1 MLLLWQK
8 NAFNYIPA
16 EIDGYS
22 YVCTLPVFIPHKRI
36 NLSILER
43 STQKIPF
50 IHTCVLQAVN
60 IVPMTV
66 SGLSDLFGVDDKII
80 IEIVAALDE
89 AKMVSIVAGRISIS
103 EIGRLTLEREAMV
116 KITKARI
123 TDLYLNQITGEI
135 SEDKPVGMFD
145 FPPKG
150 QVYLDE
156 EFSATLSYFHQH
168 KEAIAQMY
176 QNNSVSELFFR
187 DSNQSTELYRITD
200 IEEQH
205 LCYSKVLCKVFTNIH
220 DNSLMLQFP
229 QDSDVYA
236 SAVKKQIENRASGV
250 DKLFSRNRADR
261 KNCESIDRYPIPDS
275 IREFSACSLSKEER
289 EVRMEELYF
298 STRTILDGE
307 LDDIFLHINEVH
319 AKRLL
324 IDSWN
329 LAYFDINSL
338 LSAINSPSVTEL
350 TLVTDTNSSYQANVV
365 DQIRN
370 GIQTKNGKLNLI
382 PGGQQK
388 LIRILVD
395 DYCLIEGNICCSNTI
410 YQRFIYSFHGT
421 ITFDQ
426 QAMKNIW
433 RHYGF

>member
-8 NAFNYIPA
+8 NAFSYIPA

-22 YVCTLPVFIPHKRI
+22 YVCTLPIFIPHKRVT
-36 NLSILER
+36 LSILER

-50 IHTCVLQAVN
+50 IHTCVLKAVN
-60 IVPMTV
+60 IMPMTV
-66 SGLSDLFGVDDKII
+66 NGLSDLFGVDDKII
-80 IEIVAALDE
+80 IEIVSALDE

-103 EIGRLTLEREAMV
+103 EIGHLTLDREMMV

-156 EFSATLSYFHQH
+156 DFSATLSFFQQH
-168 KEAIAQMY
+168 KEAIAQIY

-220 DNSLMLQFP
+220 DNSLLLQFP
-229 QDSDVYA
+229 QDSDVYT
-236 SAVKKQIENRASGV
+236 SAIKKQIENRASGV
-250 DKLFSRNRADR
+250 DKLFSRYRTDR
-261 KNCESIDRYPIPDS
+261 HNCEPIDRYPISDAL
-275 IREFSACSLSKEER
+275 REFNACSISKEER
-289 EVRMEELYF
+289 EVKMEELYF
-298 STRTILDGE
+298 SARTLLDGE
-307 LDDIFLHINEVH
+307 LDDILSHINEVH

-324 IDSWN
+324 IESWN
-329 LAYFDINSL
+329 LSIFDINSL
-338 LSAINSPSVTEL
+338 LSAANSPSVTEL
-350 TLVTDTNSSYQANVV
+350 ILITDTNNPYQAKAI

-370 GIQTKNGKLNLI
+370 QIQSKNGKLNLI

-388 LIRILVD
+388 QIRILVD
-395 DYCLIEGNICCSNTI
+395 SYCLIEGNICCANTI
-410 YQRFIYSFHGT
+410 YHRSIYSFHGT

-426 QAMKNIW
+426 QALKNIW
-433 RHYGF
+433 GQYEF